1 MFIEVTVVLVGV
13 KVSIFLFDKEKG
25 TGLERIE
32 RMDFARFEIFVKE
45 VFSGFLLIRGEG
57 VDFPNLRNEG
67 FVKVYF
73 VVIRLRWRCM
83 VSGFFGEDRGE
94 LNSAYSGGRV
104 TLGLAFSATMASSV
118 AVVSLAIRE
127 EPEGIN

>member
-1 MFIEVTVVLVGV
+1 MLIEVTVVLVGA

-25 TGLERIE
+25 KGLERIE
-32 RMDFARFEIFVKE
+32 RMDFARFEIFVKK

-73 VVIRLRWRCM
+73 VVIRLRWRYM

-94 LNSAYSGGRV
+94 
-104 TLGLAFSATMASSV
+104 FS
-118 AVVSLAIRE
+118 IFR
-127 EPEGIN
+127 G